1 MPGAMV
7 GERVAAEL
15 GFIMREPDAGGEPP
29 SPRAVVAAPTIAG
42 VLKAS
47 AAEKAGL
54 EVGDVILQVNDQ
66 PVLTRDAAREALAD
80 VALDRPMR
88 LTVRRG
94 DTRSARDAPQ
104 PGTGPGPAVER

>member
-1 MPGAMV
+1 
-7 GERVAAEL
+7 
-15 GFIMREPDAGGEPP
+15 MREPDTGGESP

-94 DTRSARDAPQ
+94 GSRLSVAP
-104 PGTGPGPAVER
+104 PRPWRGPAPLPCRRGRPPPRRRSDR

>member
-1 MPGAMV
+1 
-7 GERVAAEL
+7 
-15 GFIMREPDAGGEPP
+15 MREPDTGGESP

-94 DTRSARDAPQ
+94 GNPLAPTPPRPRRARAPGTVPSARP
-104 PGTGPGPAVER
+104 PPPARSV

>member
-1 MPGAMV
+1 
-7 GERVAAEL
+7 
-15 GFIMREPDAGGEPP
+15 MREPDTGGESP

-94 DTRSARDAPQ
+94 GSPPVLRAARGSRAGAPRNAT
-104 PGTGPGPAVER
+104 PPRPCAGRP